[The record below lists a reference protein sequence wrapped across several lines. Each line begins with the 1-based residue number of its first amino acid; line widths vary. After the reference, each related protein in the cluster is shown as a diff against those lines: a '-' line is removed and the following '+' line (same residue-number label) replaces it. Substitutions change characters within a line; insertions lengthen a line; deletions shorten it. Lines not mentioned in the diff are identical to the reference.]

1 MQQEKLRPIFAALSR
16 HSFMNTRNRSK
27 TDSASPSGASDS
39 HSTSKPTKKHREGR
53 RNWLGLRSPSKLT
66 NSTGKRQIK
75 DKTHQAT
82 ADPLAGKLDFLRQ
95 STTTTYVKVV
105 VISDT
110 YDSYKSLRL
119 PSGDILIHC
128 GNLIR
133 KGGDKQSLLDA
144 LNWLNSQEGYT
155 KIFWVSGNAD
165 ESILSDSTNRAEV
178 RDRFPNLKYLRDET
192 YTIKINHRHLKVYGK
207 VGGEAD
213 TVRTDIPPDVDV
225 VICGND
231 YVELSLMQKIGN
243 ARPQALIVR
252 HPEAQH
258 GVGPVPWSRALNRAT
273 GNNRKNEV
281 IFVNAYAKPLVF
293 QL

>member
-1 MQQEKLRPIFAALSR
+1 MKLTL
-16 HSFMNTRNRSK
+16 
-27 TDSASPSGASDS
+27 
-39 HSTSKPTKKHREGR
+39 E
-53 RNWLGLRSPSKLT
+53 LSKLT
-66 NSTGKRQIK
+66 SRLKSKFI
-75 DKTHQAT
+75 
-82 ADPLAGKLDFLRQ
+82 DFLRQ
-95 STTTTYVKVV
+95 STTATYVKVV

-110 YDSYKSLRL
+110 YGSYKSLRL

-165 ESILSDSTNRAEV
+165 ETVLSDSANRAEV

-213 TVRTDIPPDVDV
+213 TVRTDIPPDVDL

-258 GVGPVPWSRALNRAT
+258 GVGLVPWSGALNRAT
-273 GNNRKNEV
+273 GNNRKNE
-281 IFVNAYAKPLVF
+281 IMFVNAYAKPLVF